1 VSGDSLLRVAA
12 GNNLG
17 KDSSVN
23 LATTGDTLQLAGY
36 QGIFANNVS
45 GSGLLSLTDSAAV
58 TLDSTQKLG
67 ADLAVGIAEN
77 SALTLSDLTGFDHT
91 LTGSGTLNI
100 SRHNAADTFD
110 FGSKTG
116 TAFAGNVS
124 LKNTT
129 FDLTAGNTAAL
140 SKATLTAGTDSTVRA
155 GQQDSTLHN
164 LTVDGGILEFEGGA
178 PQSKATGIINT
189 DTLALNK
196 GTVSVSGTA
205 EWNNE
210 APALSLLE
218 QDRGNI
224 MQTLINAGQVS
235 GTTADIGLVI
245 NGVTVGSGNQAVQS
259 AVKQDG
265 TTVANAT
272 HNYGLSTANNSG
284 GHGLFVKYKLSALEL
299 LTDGTDALR
308 LTTEAGADANRTLNA
323 LLTGSGGLQVD
334 ASRGALTLANSNN
347 SYRGITT
354 VTAGILKLGADN
366 ALGQTS
372 SLKVNTGAAANLAG
386 HTQTTGAL
394 ENAGLVTLGNGG
406 VLNSGAMSNS
416 GTVDLTGGTLNLS
429 AGGTSSATG
438 GLTGN
443 GTLSVTGG
451 DLSVS
456 AANSGLAGTT
466 QIGKNASVTL
476 RDNGTLGTAA
486 VAVTGT
492 LNLLADN

>member
-1 VSGDSLLRVAA
+1 
-12 GNNLG
+12 
-17 KDSSVN
+17 
-23 LATTGDTLQLAGY
+23 
-36 QGIFANNVS
+36 NVS

-67 ADLAVGIAEN
+67 ADLAVGIADN
-77 SALTLSDLTGFDHT
+77 SALTLSDLAGFDHA

-210 APALSLLE
+210 TPVIAPDLSLLE

-235 GTTADIGLVI
+235 GTTSDIGLVI

-272 HNYGLSTANNSG
+272 HNYGLSTSDNKG
-284 GHGLFVKYKLSALEL
+284 GNGLFVKYSLSALEL

-372 SLKVNTGAAANLAG
+372 SLKVNTGAAADLAG

-406 VLNSGAMSNS
+406 VLNSG
-416 GTVDLTGGTLNLS
+416 
-429 AGGTSSATG
+429 
-438 GLTGN
+438 
-443 GTLSVTGG
+443 
-451 DLSVS
+451 
-456 AANSGLAGTT
+456 
-466 QIGKNASVTL
+466 
-476 RDNGTLGTAA
+476 
-486 VAVTGT
+486 
-492 LNLLADN
+492 